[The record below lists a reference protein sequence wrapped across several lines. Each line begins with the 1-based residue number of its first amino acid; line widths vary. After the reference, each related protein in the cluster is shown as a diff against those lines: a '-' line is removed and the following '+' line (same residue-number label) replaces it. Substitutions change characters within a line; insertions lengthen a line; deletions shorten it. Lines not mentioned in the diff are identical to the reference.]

1 MFAMTTHTEV
11 DVFETTIQKTN
22 SLLKDIDADLGWG
35 DRRKQAYAGLRAVL
49 HALRDRLPVTEAV
62 NFAAQLPMLVR
73 GFYFEGWKPESVPK
87 KMHREEF
94 LDAISQ
100 QFTFEVK
107 GGMAELVRGVMH
119 ALAQHIDPRAL
130 DDIKKELPKDIAV
143 LF

>member
-1 MFAMTTHTEV
+1 MATQVE
-11 DVFETTIQKTN
+11 VFETTIQKTN
-22 SLLKDIDADLGWG
+22 SLLKDIDAEMGWG

-49 HALRDRLPVTEAV
+49 HALRDRLPVTEAA

-94 LDAISQ
+94 LEAISQ
-100 QFTFEVK
+100 QFPFAVK
-107 GGMAELVRGVMH
+107 GGIKALVNGMMR
-119 ALAQHIDPRAL
+119 ALAKHIDPRAL
-130 DDIKKELPKDIAV
+130 DDIREELPNDIAD